1 MKAIL
6 KSALGSPKGTIKLPK
21 QFEEEIRPD
30 LIKRAVLAVQ
40 SHKYQPQG
48 TDPDAGKKYSSKL
61 SRRRRDY
68 KTSYGIGIS
77 RVPRKIMSYRGTRFN
92 WQGAAAPNT
101 VGGRQSHPPK
111 AEKVIARKINKKEK
125 RKAIRSA
132 MAASVVK
139 DYVLKRGHL
148 VEDYPVVL
156 EDGVE
161 QLKTTKDV
169 LNLLNKLKLQNELER
184 ASKKTQKTG
193 NARRRGRTSKKRKG
207 PLFVVSK
214 KCDLF
219 NSASNIPGIDVV
231 DVKSLNAE
239 LLAPG
244 CQPGRLTF
252 YTKSAVE
259 KIEKLKLF
267 TDNII
272 AEEIKPEVK
281 KTVVKKEVVKEKTFQ
296 KKVVKKVVKK

>member
-6 KSALGSPKGTIKLPK
+6 KSAAGTTKGTINLPV

-48 TDPDAGKKYSSKL
+48 TDIEAGKKYSSKL

-68 KTSYGIGIS
+68 KTSYGYGIS
-77 RVPRKIMSYRGTRFN
+77 RVPRKILSYRGTRFN
-92 WQGAAAPNT
+92 WQGATSPNT

-111 AEKVIARKINKKEK
+111 SEKIIYRKINKKER

-132 MAASVVK
+132 MAASVQK
-139 DYVLKRGHL
+139 ELVLKRGHY
-148 VEDYPVVL
+148 VEEYPLVL
-156 EDGVE
+156 EDSIE
-161 QLKTTKDV
+161 NLKQTKDV
-169 LNLLNKLKLQNELER
+169 LSLLKKLKMEKELER
-184 ASKKTQKTG
+184 AAKKTRKTG
-193 NARRRGRTSKKRKG
+193 NARRRGRKSKRRKG

-214 KCDLF
+214 KCDLVKA
-219 NSASNIPGIDVV
+219 ASNIPGVNVV
-231 DVKSLNAE
+231 EIESLNAE

-244 CQPGRLTF
+244 CEIGRLTF

-259 KIEKLKLF
+259 KLEKLNLF
-267 TDNII
+267 TDNRV
-272 AEEIKPEVK
+272 EKKPEEKKTRGKQEIKVE
-281 KTVVKKEVVKEKTFQ
+281 Q
-296 KKVVKKVVKK
+296 KKKQPKVTKK

>member
-6 KSALGSPKGTIKLPK
+6 KSAAGTTKGTINLPV

-48 TDPDAGKKYSSKL
+48 TDIEAGKKYSSKL

-68 KTSYGIGIS
+68 KTSYGYGIS
-77 RVPRKIMSYRGTRFN
+77 RVPRKILSYRGTRFN
-92 WQGAAAPNT
+92 WQGATSPNT

-111 AEKVIARKINKKEK
+111 SEKIIYRKINKKER

-132 MAASVVK
+132 MAASVQK
-139 DYVLKRGHL
+139 ELVLKRGHY
-148 VEDYPVVL
+148 VEEYPLVL
-156 EDGVE
+156 EDSIE
-161 QLKTTKDV
+161 NLKQTKDV
-169 LNLLNKLKLQNELER
+169 LSLLKKLKMEKELER
-184 ASKKTQKTG
+184 AAKKTRKTG
-193 NARRRGRTSKKRKG
+193 NARRRGRKSKRRKG

-214 KCDLF
+214 KCDLVKA
-219 NSASNIPGIDVV
+219 ASNIPGVNVV
-231 DVKSLNAE
+231 EIESLNAE

-244 CQPGRLTF
+244 CEIGRLTF

-259 KIEKLKLF
+259 KLEKLNLF
-267 TDNII
+267 IDSRVEKKPEEKKTRGKQ
-272 AEEIKPEVK
+272 EIKVE
-281 KTVVKKEVVKEKTFQ
+281 Q
-296 KKVVKKVVKK
+296 KKKQPKVTKK

>member
-6 KSALGSPKGTIKLPK
+6 KSVMGTTKGTIKLPV

-40 SHKYQPQG
+40 SHRYQPQG
-48 TDPDAGKKYSSKL
+48 TDPEAGKKFSSKI

-68 KTSYGIGIS
+68 KTAYGYGIS
-77 RVPRKIMSYRGTRFN
+77 RVPRKILSYRGSRFN

-111 AEKVIARKINKKEK
+111 AEKVIHKKINKKERK
-125 RKAIRSA
+125 KAIRSA
-132 MAASVVK
+132 MAASVIR
-139 DYVLKRGHL
+139 DHVLKRGHI
-148 VEDYPVVL
+148 VGDYPLVL

-161 QLKTTKDV
+161 NLKQTKDV
-169 LNLLNKLKLQNELER
+169 LSLLKKLKLEKELER
-184 ASKKTQKTG
+184 SSKKTEKTG
-193 NARRRGRTSKKRKG
+193 NARRRGRKNKKRKG

-219 NSASNIPGIDVV
+219 KAASNIPGVDVV
-231 DVKSLNAE
+231 EIKSLNTE

-244 CQPGRLTF
+244 CEIGRLTF

-259 KIEKLKLF
+259 KIEKFNLF

-272 AEEIKPEVK
+272 VEKKQEDK
-281 KTVVKKEVVKEKTFQ
+281 KTIVKQESKIEP
-296 KKVVKKVVKK
+296 KKVVKTKVTKK

>member
-6 KSALGSPKGTIKLPK
+6 KSATGSQKGTIKLPK

-40 SHKYQPQG
+40 SHRYQPQG
-48 TDPDAGKKYSSKL
+48 TDPEAGKKFSSKI

-68 KTSYGIGIS
+68 KTAYGYGIS
-77 RVPRKIMSYRGTRFN
+77 RVPRKILSYRGSRFN

-111 AEKVIARKINKKEK
+111 AEKIIARKINKKER

-132 MAASVVK
+132 MAASVIK
-139 DYVLKRGHL
+139 DHVLKRGHV
-148 VEDYPVVL
+148 VEEYPVVL
-156 EDGVE
+156 EDSVE
-161 QLKTTKDV
+161 DLKQTKDV
-169 LNLLNKLKLQNELER
+169 LKLFAKLKLEKELER
-184 ASKKTQKTG
+184 ASKKTEKTG
-193 NARRRGRTSKKRKG
+193 NARRRGRKNKKRKG

-219 NSASNIPGIDVV
+219 KSASNIPGVDVV
-231 DVKSLNAE
+231 DIKSLNAE

-244 CQPGRLTF
+244 CEIGRLTF
-252 YTKSAVE
+252 YTKGAVE
-259 KIEKLKLF
+259 KLEKFNLF
-267 TDNII
+267 TDNVVV
-272 AEEIKPEVK
+272 EEKPKEKKTTVRQETKPEP
-281 KTVVKKEVVKEKTFQ
+281 
-296 KKVVKKVVKK
+296 KKVIKKVIKK